1 MKVPSIKIKPPGPK
15 AKEVIERDEQYAAPA
30 YGRVYPLVV
39 KQGKGVAI
47 EDVDGNLFLD
57 FTAGIAVA
65 STGHS
70 HPEVVKAIQE
80 QAGKFLHICG
90 SDFYYEPMARL
101 AEKLARLA
109 PGAAPKKVFLTNSG
123 TEAVEA
129 AIKLA
134 RYATKRTHLVAFL
147 GAFHGRTLG
156 ALSLTASRSSHRAHF
171 GPLLP
176 DVHHVAYGMEGLQ
189 TLENEL
195 FRHEVAPDE
204 VAAIFFEPI
213 QGEGGYIVPPPE
225 FLRKL
230 GEICRRHKILLIADE
245 IQSGFGRT
253 GKMFACEHWGVE
265 PDVLCVAKGIA
276 SGLPLGAMIAGS
288 DISTW
293 QHGNHGSTFGGNPV
307 ACAAALATIELIE
320 NGLMANA
327 AEVGSYL
334 KEKLC
339 KLKATQ
345 PGIRDVRGMGLMV
358 GVELAGAQGTSAAD
372 VRNRVVRNAF
382 ENGLLLLGCGE
393 STIRFCP
400 PLIVTKS
407 EVDVAVEIF
416 AAALKT

>member
-1 MKVPSIKIKPPGPK
+1 
-15 AKEVIERDEQYAAPA
+15 
-30 YGRVYPLVV
+30 
-39 KQGKGVAI
+39 
-47 EDVDGNLFLD
+47 
-57 FTAGIAVA
+57 
-65 STGHS
+65 
-70 HPEVVKAIQE
+70 
-80 QAGKFLHICG
+80 
-90 SDFYYEPMARL
+90 
-101 AEKLARLA
+101 
-109 PGAAPKKVFLTNSG
+109 
-123 TEAVEA
+123 
-129 AIKLA
+129 
-134 RYATKRTHLVAFL
+134 
-147 GAFHGRTLG
+147 
-156 ALSLTASRSSHRAHF
+156 
-171 GPLLP
+171 
-176 DVHHVAYGMEGLQ
+176 
-189 TLENEL
+189 
-195 FRHEVAPDE
+195 
-204 VAAIFFEPI
+204 
-213 QGEGGYIVPPPE
+213 
-225 FLRKL
+225 
-230 GEICRRHKILLIADE
+230 
-245 IQSGFGRT
+245 
-253 GKMFACEHWGVE
+253 
-265 PDVLCVAKGIA
+265 
-276 SGLPLGAMIAGS
+276 MIAGS